1 MKIKFLGAAKG
12 VTGSCFLVEIGDS
25 KMLIDCGMYQEKTL
39 NERNYM
45 PFEFVPSEID
55 HLFLTHAH
63 LDHCGL
69 IPKLVKDGF
78 KGKIYCSFQ
87 TLELAKVILFDA
99 AKIQE
104 INQRMNNNGIRNELL
119 YSSSD
124 VEYALTKFSPIKLM
138 DEVNLDG
145 NISVKFLPVGH
156 ILGAASVFIKSKEK
170 NILFSG
176 DIGRTNQSIIK
187 SFNDYS
193 YTDIKPD
200 YIVMESLYGGRIH
213 EPKDENINI
222 LIESINKI
230 KKNKGKILMPVFS
243 MHRAQE
249 ILEIFNYLIISKSL
263 ESDFEIYLDSPMAIE
278 ICRIYLNNIN
288 EFNNHAEYLGNKVN
302 YVFNGDVRKG
312 EISIRQ
318 EDRFIPG
325 NLKTILKQKKS
336 KKLINA
342 TNAVIMAGSGM
353 ADGGRIV
360 KHLYNGLERPEN
372 IVLLVGF
379 QAEETL
385 GRRLG
390 DGEKNV
396 TISDKE
402 IIVRAEIKYLRGF
415 SAHAD
420 ENDLMVWLNMF
431 DISQLENVFLVHA
444 EEEGSVNF
452 GNKLLK
458 SNIKSYT
465 PSYCEVVE
473 V

>member
-1 MKIKFLGAAKG
+1 
-12 VTGSCFLVEIGDS
+12 
-25 KMLIDCGMYQEKTL
+25 
-39 NERNYM
+39 
-45 PFEFVPSEID
+45 
-55 HLFLTHAH
+55 
-63 LDHCGL
+63 
-69 IPKLVKDGF
+69 
-78 KGKIYCSFQ
+78 
-87 TLELAKVILFDA
+87 
-99 AKIQE
+99 
-104 INQRMNNNGIRNELL
+104 
-119 YSSSD
+119 
-124 VEYALTKFSPIKLM
+124 
-138 DEVNLDG
+138 
-145 NISVKFLPVGH
+145 
-156 ILGAASVFIKSKEK
+156 
-170 NILFSG
+170 
-176 DIGRTNQSIIK
+176 
-187 SFNDYS
+187 
-193 YTDIKPD
+193 
-200 YIVMESLYGGRIH
+200 
-213 EPKDENINI
+213 
-222 LIESINKI
+222 
-230 KKNKGKILMPVFS
+230 MPVFS

-302 YVFNGDVRKG
+302 YVFNGEVGNG
-312 EISIRQ
+312 EISIKQ
-318 EDRFIPG
+318 EDRFTPG

-402 IIVRAEIKYLRGF
+402 IVVRAEIKYLRGF

-420 ENDLMVWLNMF
+420 ENDLMLWLNMF

-444 EEEGSVNF
+444 EEEGSLNF

-458 SNIKSYT
+458 SNIKNYI